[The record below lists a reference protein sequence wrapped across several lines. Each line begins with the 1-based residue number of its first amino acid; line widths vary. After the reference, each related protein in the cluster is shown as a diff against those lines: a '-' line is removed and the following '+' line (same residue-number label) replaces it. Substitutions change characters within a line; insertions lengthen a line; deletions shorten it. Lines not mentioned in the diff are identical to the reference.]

1 MVKNRILEIDLLRVA
16 AILLMVVF
24 HFVYD
29 LNEFAGIDID
39 YDSTFWFSIGKAAA
53 LLFIFVSGISSC
65 LGRNSTK
72 RGLTVLG
79 FGVLISVVTYFFDSR
94 EYVRFGILHFLG
106 VSILLSYFLKKMN
119 KPCLFIL
126 SIATLLIGFWA
137 NMIQVAT
144 FLLLPFGFMYSGFST
159 MDYYPLF
166 PYLAV
171 FIFGIFAYKMFYER
185 GKSFIKR
192 EYNLKTV
199 RFISKHS
206 LVIYLVHQPILLGVI
221 IICKMLFNI
230 Q

>member
-1 MVKNRILEIDLLRVA
+1 MVKNRILEIDLLRVT
-16 AILLMVVF
+16 AIILMVGF

-29 LNEFAGIDID
+29 LKEFAGIDID
-39 YDSTFWFSIGKAAA
+39 YTSTFWFSVGKTAA

-65 LGRNSTK
+65 LGKNSTK

-79 FGVLISVVTYFFDSR
+79 FGVLISIATYFFDST

-106 VSILLSYFLKKMN
+106 VSILLSYFLKKLN
-119 KPCLFIL
+119 KLCLLLL
-126 SIATLLIGFWA
+126 SLVMALIGFWA
-137 NMIQVAT
+137 NTIQVAT

-171 FIFGIFAYKMFYER
+171 FVFGILAYKIFYEQ
-185 GKSFIKR
+185 GKSFIKG
-192 EYNLKTV
+192 EYRLKTI

-206 LVIYLVHQPILLGVI
+206 LVIYLVHQPILLGI
-221 IICKMLFNI
+221 IVICKTLFN
-230 Q
+230 